1 MIQEL
6 DAVYVDGLEQIKT
19 AIQESDELAAY
30 LEEEEEEQYAALR
43 AYFEPAIN
51 QIYEEVAKNQPLQ
64 VESLEKALLAD
75 EFEGLY
81 LPKILGHSVLRGEL
95 SDDFKYVRPQEHFKD
110 ILLTI
115 CNSMNF
121 DILKKRIGQT
131 VQMGFAF
138 SSEIWV
144 TNLMEQISNKK
155 VLYYL
160 NAQKVDRYRD
170 VRERK
175 NGLARYSRQFDN
187 THYQTVS
194 FPDTLAE
201 LKALGLSFQNFII
214 HRINAKDVDNTS
226 ILQPLTDFIANKE
239 FIGSDEHLRIMALVA
254 GYFELEKSQKS
265 TVNKVFN
272 DGRKNTPDFV
282 EKFLQLIRAMHKSKN
297 IDLTPDVDM
306 RYSEIVDRK
315 IDDELK
321 AYFDLL
327 EVVHGRGFVSDE
339 AKKAVTDFYSQYEG
353 RSTVNDC
360 LRHTIYQAFLRY
372 IDNLEPTSYPD
383 YFEITKHFSTYMD
396 IFANQK
402 FNQRLEEASMRY
414 VRKLLKKYTDKRGRD
429 YQDIKKFVARNFV
442 DFKFLT
448 EKEVVELFKTRRKK
462 RVVKA

>member
-1 MIQEL
+1 MRKEL
-6 DAVYVDGLEQIKT
+6 DTIYKDGLEQIKE
-19 AIQESDELAAY
+19 AIQSSDELAAY
-30 LEEEEEEQYAALR
+30 LEEEEEDQYNALR
-43 AYFEPAIN
+43 SYFEPAIAN
-51 QIYEEVAKNQPLQ
+51 VYEEVAKNEPLQ
-64 VESLEKALLAD
+64 IESLEKELLAD
-75 EFEGLY
+75 EFEGLF
-81 LPKILGHSVLRGEL
+81 LPRILGYSVLRGEL
-95 SDDFKYVRPQEHFKD
+95 SDDYKYVRPQEHFKE

-144 TNLMEQISNKK
+144 TNLMEQINNKK

-175 NGLARYSRQFDN
+175 KGLARYSRQFEN
-187 THYQTVS
+187 NHFQTIS
-194 FPDTLAE
+194 FPETLSE
-201 LKALGLSFQNFII
+201 LKALGLSFQNFVIY
-214 HRINAKDVDNTS
+214 RINAKDVDNTS
-226 ILQPLTDFIANKE
+226 ILQPLTDFIADKE

-254 GYFELEKSQKS
+254 GYFDLEKSQKS
-265 TVNKVFN
+265 TINKVFN
-272 DGRKNTPDFV
+272 DGRKQTPDFV
-282 EKFLQLIRAMHKSKN
+282 EKFLRLIRAMHKSKN
-297 IDLTPDVDM
+297 IDLTPEADM

-315 IDDELK
+315 IDDELS

-327 EVVHGRGFVSDE
+327 EIVHGKGFVSDE
-339 AKKAVTDFYSQYEG
+339 AKTAVTNFYSQYEG

-360 LRHTIYQAFLRY
+360 LRHTIYQAFLRF
-372 IDNLEPTSYPD
+372 IDNLEPESYPD
-383 YFEITKHFSTYMD
+383 YFDITKHFSTYMD

-448 EKEVVELFKTRRKK
+448 DKEVVELFKTRRKK
-462 RVVKA
+462 KVVK